1 MSDYEVTIINQ
12 SDNSLTYFA
21 LLSYCNLVIF
31 DDAVKETK
39 QKKIR
44 IMKVMSLKKNSKL
57 ENFLK
62 EQKIINVKWM
72 FKTRLKKS
80 SSFLN
85 WVFKNICLRER
96 LLDILIILI

>member
-44 IMKVMSLKKNSKL
+44 IMKVMSLKKIRSWRT
-57 ENFLK
+57 F
-62 EQKIINVKWM
+62 
-72 FKTRLKKS
+72 
-80 SSFLN
+80 
-85 WVFKNICLRER
+85 
-96 LLDILIILI
+96 

>member
-44 IMKVMSLKKNSKL
+44 IMKVM
-57 ENFLK
+57 
-62 EQKIINVKWM
+62 
-72 FKTRLKKS
+72 
-80 SSFLN
+80 
-85 WVFKNICLRER
+85 
-96 LLDILIILI
+96 